1 MSVRIDGAS
10 NMALERPAGSLR
22 SPPPLTASVQPVN
35 NHFLLSR
42 QRLPLDTSKSVVFP
56 EPRQGRF

>member
-10 NMALERPAGSLR
+10 NMALERPTGSLR

-35 NHFLLSR
+35 NHFFVRHSHSR
-42 QRLPLDTSKSVVFP
+42 KR
-56 EPRQGRF
+56 RA